1 MKLHGIFPPVTTP
14 FAADGTLA
22 LDKLRSNIERY
33 NRMRL
38 AGYVVLGSTGEAIL
52 LTWAESERVLAT
64 VREAAAAN
72 KVLIAGT
79 GTESTEETIQRT
91 NRAAEMGYNVALVR
105 TPHYYKPAMTPEVL
119 AEYYRR
125 VADRAKMPILV
136 YAVPQFTGV
145 NVDAALIARLT
156 DHPNIIGIKESSGD
170 VRRAAEIIDATPST
184 FQTLV
189 GSAPT
194 LYGSLSAG
202 AVGAILGVACPLPE
216 ACVELY
222 ETFATGDTERAQS
235 LQQRL
240 LGPSKLIVNE
250 LGVAGVKYA
259 MDQRGLYGGA
269 PRPPL
274 LPLNEANRRRVDQA
288 LGELAGTAA
297 AASRP

>member
-1 MKLHGIFPPVTTP
+1 MTTP

-22 LDKLRSNIERY
+22 VERLRSNIEQY
-33 NRMRL
+33 NPMRL

-52 LTWAESERVLAT
+52 LSWAESERVLAA
-64 VREAAAAN
+64 VRETAAPN
-72 KVLIAGT
+72 KLLIAGT
-79 GTESTEETIQRT
+79 GTESTEETIHRT
-91 NRAAEMGYNVALVR
+91 NRAADIGYNVALVR
-105 TPHYYKPAMTPEVL
+105 TPHYYKPQMTAEVL
-119 AEYYRR
+119 TEYYRR

-145 NVDAALIARLT
+145 NMDAGLIARLAE
-156 DHPNIIGIKESSGD
+156 HANIIGIKESSGD
-170 VRRAAEIIDATPST
+170 VRRAAEIIDATPAS

-202 AVGAILGVACPLPE
+202 AVGAILGVACSLPE

-222 ETFATGDTERAQS
+222 EAFAAGETEKAQV

-240 LGPSKLIVNE
+240 LAPSKLIVNE
-250 LGVAGVKYA
+250 LVVSGVKYA
-259 MDQRGLYGGA
+259 MDQRGFFGGL

-274 LPLNEANRRRVDQA
+274 LPLNDANQRRVEQA

-297 AASRP
+297 AGRS

>member
-14 FAADGTLA
+14 FAADGSLA
-22 LDKLRSNIERY
+22 LHHLRENIEQY
-33 NRMRL
+33 NKMRL

-52 LTWAESERVLAT
+52 LSWAESERVLAT
-64 VREAAAAN
+64 VREEAAPN
-72 KVLIAGT
+72 KLLIAGT
-79 GTESTEETIQRT
+79 GAESTEETIHRT
-91 NRAAEMGYNVALVR
+91 NRAAELGYHAALVR
-105 TPHYYKPAMTPEVL
+105 TPHYYKPAMTAEVL
-119 AEYYRR
+119 TEYYRR
-125 VADRAKMPILV
+125 VADAAKLPILV
-136 YAVPQFTGV
+136 YSVPQFTGV
-145 NVDAALIARLT
+145 NVDAALIARLAE
-156 DHPNIIGIKESSGD
+156 HPNIIGIKESSGD
-170 VRRAAEIIDATPST
+170 VRRAAGIIDATPSG

-222 ETFATGDTERAQS
+222 ATFATGDTEKAQQ

-240 LGPSKLIVNE
+240 LAPSKLIVNE

-259 MDQRGLYGGA
+259 MERRGFYGGP

-288 LGELAGTAA
+288 LGELASTAA
-297 AASRP
+297 AASKP

>member
-14 FAADGTLA
+14 FAADGALA
-22 LDKLRSNIERY
+22 LDKLRSNIAQY
-33 NRMRL
+33 NKLRL

-52 LTWAESERVLAT
+52 LSWEESERVLAT
-64 VREAAAAN
+64 VREAAAPN
-72 KVLIAGT
+72 KLLIAGT
-79 GTESTEETIQRT
+79 GAESTVETIHRT
-91 NRAAEMGYNVALVR
+91 NRAATLGYHAALVR
-105 TPHYYKPAMTPEVL
+105 TPHYYKPAMTADVL
-119 AEYYRR
+119 TEYYCR
-125 VADRAKMPILV
+125 VADAAKMPVLV

-145 NVDAALIARLT
+145 NVDAALIARLAE
-156 DHPNIIGIKESSGD
+156 HGNIIGIKESSGE
-170 VRRAAEIIDATPST
+170 VRRAAEIVDATPGT

-222 ETFATGDTERAQS
+222 ETFATGHTEKAQL

-240 LGPSKLIVNE
+240 LAPSKLIVNE

-259 MDQRGLYGGA
+259 MDQRGFYGGP

-288 LGELAGTAA
+288 LGELASTAA
-297 AASRP
+297 AATRS

>member
-1 MKLHGIFPPVTTP
+1 MTTP

-22 LDKLRSNIERY
+22 VERLRSNIEQY
-33 NRMRL
+33 NPMRL

-52 LTWAESERVLAT
+52 LSWAESERVLAA
-64 VREAAAAN
+64 VRETAAPN
-72 KVLIAGT
+72 KLLIAGT
-79 GTESTEETIQRT
+79 GTESTEETIHRT
-91 NRAAEMGYNVALVR
+91 NRAADIGYNVALVR
-105 TPHYYKPAMTPEVL
+105 TPHYYKPQMTAEVL
-119 AEYYRR
+119 TEYYRR

-145 NVDAALIARLT
+145 NMDAGLIARLAE
-156 DHPNIIGIKESSGD
+156 HPNIIGIKESSGD
-170 VRRAAEIIDATPST
+170 VRRAAEIIDATPAS

-202 AVGAILGVACPLPE
+202 AVGAILGVACSLPE

-222 ETFATGDTERAQS
+222 EAFAAGETEKAQV

-240 LGPSKLIVNE
+240 LAPSKLIVNE
-250 LGVAGVKYA
+250 LGVSGVKYA
-259 MDQRGLYGGA
+259 MDQRGFFGGL

-274 LPLNEANRRRVDQA
+274 LPLNDANQRRVEQA

-297 AASRP
+297 AGRS